1 MQPLCRCDNLRD
13 VFMQNMIKK
22 ALPSWFGL
30 RMVGRSPLS
39 RLTIFMPVVGYL
51 ILFSE
56 STSGLFVVASEFFP
70 GESDGA
76 SAAAW
81 SNVNLYFLYIGLLV
95 FSIATILYGIRCP
108 DIIKAY
114 SDRYQ
119 FLEKEARYCV
129 RDTIERKQLRLK
141 NKFSVNI
148 EGPYSEDEQS
158 VGDRVRNYQTRGDQG
173 SWYKANSNLVLRVL
187 HSEYDEENQS
197 LPISRWVV
205 FLLYLAAVLFLA
217 IPIIRTTWRVALAL
231 LG

>member
-1 MQPLCRCDNLRD
+1 
-13 VFMQNMIKK
+13 MQNMIKK

-56 STSGLFVVASEFFP
+56 TTSGLFVVASEFFP

-81 SNVNLYFLYIGLLV
+81 SNANLYFLYIGLLV

-119 FLEKEARYCV
+119 FIEKEARYCV

-148 EGPYSEDEQS
+148 EGQYSEDEQS

-197 LPISRWVV
+197 RSISRWVV
-205 FLLYLAAVLFLA
+205 FLLYLAAVVFLA
-217 IPIIRTTWRVALAL
+217 IPTIRTTWRVALAL